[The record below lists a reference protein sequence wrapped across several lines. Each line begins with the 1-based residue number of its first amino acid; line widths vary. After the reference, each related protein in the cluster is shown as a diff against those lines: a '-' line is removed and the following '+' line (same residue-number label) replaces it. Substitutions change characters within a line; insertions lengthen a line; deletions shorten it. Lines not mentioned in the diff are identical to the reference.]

1 MRLLLDESVPSRLR
15 RSLADHSVRTVVEAG
30 WSGVKN
36 GKLLA
41 LAAAEFDAFTTVD
54 KNLAFQQNLVTLP
67 IALVVL
73 DSVSNELPA
82 LLPLVPALLREL
94 ASLKPK
100 SYTLVKVA
108 ELLVG
113 AIAGVPSSVSQGGDR
128 C

>member
-1 MRLLLDESVPSRLR
+1 MRPLLDESIPSRLR
-15 RSLADHSVRTVVEAG
+15 RSLAEHSVRTVVEAG

-41 LAAAEFDAFTTVD
+41 LAAAEFDAFVTVD
-54 KNLAFQQNLVTLP
+54 KNLPFQQNLAALP

-73 DSVSNELPA
+73 DSVSNELSA

-100 SYTLVKVA
+100 SYMLVKLA
-108 ELLVG
+108 
-113 AIAGVPSSVSQGGDR
+113 
-128 C
+128 